1 MQTELNLGFKPLT
14 NEQKYWQFVNSLKAK
29 DNTKQRAT
37 LILEAYVKHDKT
49 KKQ

>member
-1 MQTELNLGFKPLT
+1 MQIKLNLPIIITSEKEYWSEVVRKQKP
-14 NEQKYWQFVNSLKAK
+14 
-29 DNTKQRAT
+29 RAT